1 MKSPEEVK
9 TEFTREWIRKAES
22 DLTTAEHLFKG
33 GKLYVYGST
42 FHAQQAVEKYLKAF
56 LVWHQIEFGKTHD
69 IQELLN
75 LVSGVDNNL
84 PKSIAESVNLTPYG
98 VEYRYPG
105 DYPDATMEDAAKA
118 LDVARR
124 VSDEII
130 SRLPEV
136 VLKKDEVS

>member
-1 MKSPEEVK
+1 MKSPEQVK
-9 TEFTREWIRKAES
+9 IEFTREWIRKAES

-33 GKLYVYGST
+33 GILYVYGTT

-56 LVWHQIEFGKTHD
+56 LVWHQIEFRKTHD
-69 IQELLN
+69 IQELLD
-75 LVSGVDNNL
+75 LVDDVDHYL
-84 PKSIAESVNLTPYG
+84 PESISESVDLTPYG

-124 VSDEII
+124 VCDEIR

-136 VLKKDEVS
+136 VFNDEN